1 MADIKVEGIT
11 PFNYQYLLNNTED
24 YQNYTFLTSSEIWGF
39 EYPSIVV
46 NGSFGGGYKLDGF
59 VLYALKNADLSQEVR
74 EKLLQEEGGNQNLSS
89 YFETAPLAKSDIL
102 LPVSVSIEDSLE
114 LNNVTVLLQVD
125 GIEGKNLSV
134 SKLKTYYGY
143 LNGSSEEV
151 LSSDNTE
158 PAEVDLLTVS
168 GQISSMESV
177 TDSL

>member
-1 MADIKVEGIT
+1 MADIKVDGIT
-11 PFNYQYLLNNTED
+11 PFNYHYLLNNTED

-39 EYPSIVV
+39 EYPRIVV

-59 VLYALKNADLSQEVR
+59 VLHALKNEDLSQGVR
-74 EKLLQEEGGNQNLSS
+74 EELLQEEGGKGNLSS
-89 YFETAPLAKSDIL
+89 YFQSAPLATSDIL

-114 LNNVTVLLQVD
+114 LNNVTVFLRVD

-143 LNGSSEEV
+143 LNGTSEEV
-151 LSSDNTE
+151 ISSDNTE
-158 PAEVDLLTVS
+158 SAEADLLTVS